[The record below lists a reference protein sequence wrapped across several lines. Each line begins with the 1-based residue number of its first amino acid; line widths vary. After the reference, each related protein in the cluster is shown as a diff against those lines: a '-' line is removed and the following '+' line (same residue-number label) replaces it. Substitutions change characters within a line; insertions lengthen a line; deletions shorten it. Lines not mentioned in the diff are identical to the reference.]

1 MGPNG
6 GSGQSG
12 ARTVSGVAS
21 AFRIFLFGFLESLEY
36 ARGFSSPATPLASAA
51 ATSPSAATLAPAAAR
66 IRRTCILVTFCHR
79 RERPNFTAALQLPA
93 DFFDHNSV
101 ARRLTAL
108 RLPIASVAGY
118 RAVPPPILCP

>member
-1 MGPNG
+1 MV
-6 GSGQSG
+6 QD
-12 ARTVSGVAS
+12 RVVQLEQYRVLLLL
-21 AFRIFLFGFLESLEY
+21 FVFLFGFLESLEY

-66 IRRTCILVTFCHR
+66 IRRTCVLFTFCHQR
-79 RERPNFTAALQLPA
+79 GWFNFQLLQQLPA
-93 DFFDHNSV
+93 DFYDHNSV

-118 RAVPPPILCP
+118 RAVPTPVLCS